1 MTKCLSTPYLAK
13 FLQNLLEVWI
23 VFQLFFLFPINIML
37 SDSNQSLVVEEGL
50 KLLKYRAYLVL
61 VVGKGKIEHETY
73 KKRRRRKHLKIEY
86 ILAK

>member
-13 FLQNLLEVWI
+13 FLQNLLEVRI
-23 VFQLFFLFPINIML
+23 VFQLFFLFPINIMF

-61 VVGKGKIEHETY
+61 VVGKGKQGSDW
-73 KKRRRRKHLKIEY
+73 
-86 ILAK
+86 